1 MTLSPPARR
10 APDHSR
16 GRARPAAVLWLF
28 SLTLFVSAALVFLI
42 QPMFAK
48 FVLPLFGS
56 TPAVWNAS
64 MVFFQM
70 ALLAAYLYAHVAT
83 RRLGVRRQAVLHTG
97 VLALPLLVLPIA
109 VPDGFVPSSS
119 VSPVAQLL
127 GLLAVTVGLPF
138 FVAAASAPL
147 LQRWLADI
155 DHPASADPY
164 FLYAASNLGSILGLL
179 AYPLA
184 LERGLRLA
192 EQGWLWSTGYGLLA
206 ALVLG
211 CAVVVWRSRPG
222 HETVAADRFAPTSPR
237 ADDTRPSPARR
248 LRWIFLAFVPS
259 SLMLGVTTYLT
270 TDIAPIPLLWAI
282 PLSLYL
288 LSFSIVFA
296 PGSRARAL
304 HRWMVLALPPLAL
317 TVAVLL
323 LVEATDPLW
332 LVMPVHLLAFFV
344 AAMVCHG
351 ELARDRPAA
360 TSLTGFYLSIALGGA
375 LGGVFNAVVAPAVFD
390 SLLEYPLAVVLACL
404 CLPRRAPRFGPGR
417 LARGLDV
424 ALPVMIGA
432 VAALL
437 LMLVSHVG
445 DVVSLGDGET
455 LELEKAIALSLA
467 AVVALTFVRR
477 PLRFGLAAAAI
488 VVAGLLPIGHQE
500 TELYQARSFFGV
512 YRVTASPGGYTH
524 SLTHGT
530 TLHGTQSF
538 QPGLTLTPLTY
549 YQHEGPIGQLMGTLR
564 PAMSRRAAV
573 IGLGTGSMACYAR
586 RGDRWTFYEIDPL
599 VEHIARDPR
608 LFTFLRDC
616 PGRYDVVLGDARLS
630 LSRAAGRRYG
640 LIVLDAF
647 TSDAIP
653 IHLLTREALALYRS
667 RLRGGGVLALHISN
681 RYLDL
686 EPVVARLAHDAGLAC
701 RAQQGLESDWAAM
714 AEHKRDL
721 GSPSIDARWHDCW
734 RGGGTVWTDDFSN
747 LFESFEW

>member
-1 MTLSPPARR
+1 MTLRPPARR
-10 APDHSR
+10 APDRSR
-16 GRARPAAVLWLF
+16 GRARPAGVVWLF

-83 RRLGVRRQAVLHTG
+83 RRLGVRRQAVLHMG

-109 VPDGFVPSSS
+109 VPDGFVPSPG
-119 VSPVAQLL
+119 VSPVSQLL

-138 FVAAASAPL
+138 FVVAASAPL

-164 FLYAASNLGSILGLL
+164 FLYAASNLGSVLGLL
-179 AYPLA
+179 AYPLTV
-184 LERGLRLA
+184 ERSLRLA
-192 EQGWLWSTGYGLLA
+192 AQGWLWSAGYGLLA

-211 CAVVVWRSRPG
+211 CAVVVGRSLPSP
-222 HETVAADRFAPTSPR
+222 EAAAGRLAPNCAR
-237 ADDTRPSPARR
+237 ADDTRPSLARR

-296 PGSRARAL
+296 PASRARAL

-317 TVAVLL
+317 TVAILL
-323 LVEATDPLW
+323 LVEATDVLW
-332 LVMPVHLLAFFV
+332 AVMPVHLLGFFV
-344 AAMVCHG
+344 AALVCHG

-375 LGGVFNAVVAPAVFD
+375 LGGVFNAIVAPAVFD

-404 CLPRRAPRFGPGR
+404 CLPRRAPRLGR
-417 LARGLDV
+417 GSLARGLDV
-424 ALPVMIGA
+424 ALPITIGA
-432 VAALL
+432 AAALL
-437 LMLVSHVG
+437 LMLVSRVG

-455 LELEKAIALSLA
+455 LELEKAIALSLV

-488 VVAGLLPIGHQE
+488 VVAGLLPIGDQE
-500 TELYQARSFFGV
+500 KELYQARSFFGV

-524 SLTHGT
+524 SLTNGT

-616 PGRYDVVLGDARLS
+616 PGRYDVILGDARLS

-667 RLRGGGVLALHISN
+667 RLRDGGVLALHISN

-714 AEHKRDL
+714 AERQRDL
-721 GSPSIDARWHDCW
+721 GGPSIDARWHDCR

-747 LFESFEW
+747 LVESFDL